1 MKRLLTVTAFTAM
14 LTLLRM
20 AAGFAIAK
28 AVAVYTGP
36 TGMAM
41 LGQVQSVVASLNGL
55 VNAPAGSGIVRF
67 TAEQHSQG
75 FEACAPWWRASLQWI
90 AILLAV
96 TIPLACILSQPLAK
110 WLFGNAELSW
120 LIVVTAFVLP
130 FGAVGTLINS
140 VINGQQQ
147 YKRYVALGMVSV
159 LISSCVMVGLIISAN
174 LKGALLAAVLQSG
187 LIGLVMVLGSL
198 RQPWFKLK
206 YWWGRTDRKQ
216 RKAIGGYI
224 LMAVTSALMVPISL
238 VLIRNIL
245 VDQVGWQQA
254 GQWQA
259 VWKIS
264 EAYLS
269 IVTIALSTYYLPRL
283 STLTGVIQI
292 KAEINRTALVVIPI
306 VIIMASVIYLLR
318 DFAISILFTN
328 EFNDSR
334 RLFLFQLCGDTLKI
348 SSWLYAF
355 PMLSRGATKWFVSS
369 EILFSISFV
378 VLVSFLVGSY
388 GVIGANMAYLLNYLL
403 YFFFVFFNVAKF
415 SK

>member
-28 AVAVYTGP
+28 IVAVYTGP

-55 VNAPAGSGIVRF
+55 VSSPAGSGIVRF

-75 FEACAPWWRASLQWI
+75 FEACAPWWRASLQWVI
-90 AILLAV
+90 LLLAV
-96 TIPLACILSQPLAK
+96 TIPSACIFSQPLAN

-159 LISSCVMVGLIISAN
+159 VISSCVMVGLIISAN
-174 LKGALLAAVLQSG
+174 IKGALLAAVLQSG
-187 LIGLVMVLGSL
+187 LIGFVMILGSL
-198 RQPWFKLK
+198 RQPWFKVK

-224 LMAVTSALMVPISL
+224 VMAVTSALTVPISL

-245 VDQVGWQQA
+245 VDQIGWQQA

-283 STLTGVIQI
+283 STLKSLTDI
-292 KAEINRTALVVIPI
+292 KEEINKTAFVVMPM
-306 VIIMASVIYLLR
+306 VILLAGTIYYLR
-318 DFAISILFTN
+318 DTVISVLFTN
-328 EFNDSR
+328 EFIEAR
-334 RLFLFQLCGDTLKI
+334 RLFLFQLCGDVIKI
-348 SSWLYAF
+348 FGWLYAY
-355 PMLSRGATKWFVSS
+355 PMISKGATRWFVSS
-369 EILFSISFV
+369 EVIFSCVFVLLAYFLISVHGYF
-378 VLVSFLVGSY
+378 
-388 GVIGANMAYLLNYLL
+388 GATIAYLINYALYLL
-403 YFFFVFFNVAKF
+403 FLMVSINKYA
-415 SK
+415 S